1 MDPKKK
7 AQKKKDFFGGKR
19 FELRRK
25 RKKIPAK
32 YKIDIQQVKPKK
44 KNFQKKKKI
53 KTSRLWRPWR
63 RESFFFSFFLKF
75 FLCFVPIWP
84 RWNFSN
90 PDDYFFMGVYWV
102 SFSRYRVFFFC
113 SMDPTI
119 DPLDIQRKTLEHGL
133 PTDFGK
139 KK

>member
-44 KNFQKKKKI
+44 KNFQKKKENQN
-53 KTSRLWRPWR
+53 
-63 RESFFFSFFLKF
+63 ESFMASLAQGIVFL
-75 FLCFVPIWP
+75 
-84 RWNFSN
+84 
-90 PDDYFFMGVYWV
+90 
-102 SFSRYRVFFFC
+102 FFF
-113 SMDPTI
+113 
-119 DPLDIQRKTLEHGL
+119 
-133 PTDFGK
+133 F
-139 KK
+139 